1 MDNENKRRFISLM
14 STIWYLKKRK
24 ICPEIWA
31 LNMWQISDYHDVILL
46 KASEP
51 FGNDINKKTTVRH
64 IFLCYWDDIRLPQN
78 ITPFFFASASYICT
92 EYICQQ
98 NFVHWTARLAQQV
111 VLNTQHWRDKKRKSA
126 LCVCAHVVGVPG
138 SVKSA
143 ALGVE
148 PSPVCIHWSS
158 DSQHNLKGL
167 QGVRGIN
174 CSCNLRP

>member
-24 ICPEIWA
+24 IC
-31 LNMWQISDYHDVILL
+31 MWQISDYHDVILL

-78 ITPFFFASASYICT
+78 ITPFFCFGLLYMYRIYLPAKLCPLNCSFGPAGSAKY
-92 EYICQQ
+92 
-98 NFVHWTARLAQQV
+98 TAL
-111 VLNTQHWRDKKRKSA
+111 KRQKEKECIV
-126 LCVCAHVVGVPG
+126 CVCAHVVGVPG